1 MKRGEL
7 INKGIAAAITLGF
20 MTAVRPDAEPT
31 RVEATIVALLMYE
44 GIRFCVEFCRR
55 KKQKKYI
62 SLNLKARNEDGK
74 RWADEWITPAI
85 REVN

>member
-44 GIRFCVEFCRR
+44 AIRFCLDYSK
-55 KKQKKYI
+55 KKQRKRYVT
-62 SLNLKARNEDGK
+62 LNLKARDEDGK
-74 RWADEWITPAI
+74 RWAEEKLYWPIE
-85 REVN
+85 EVN